1 MGTRVVVGIA
11 DLVVGRDG
19 DLLVTHAL
27 GSCLGIVAHDPVARV
42 GGMLHVM
49 MPTSSINLEKAQ
61 LRPAMFV
68 DTGVPRLFQEC
79 YAAGARK
86 ERMIVKVA
94 GGAARAQAGETDSF
108 QIGKR
113 NMLMLRRLL
122 WKNSVL
128 IRGQEIGGTISRD
141 LIYEVSTGEVTVRS
155 GGRTWSI

>member
-49 MPTSSINLEKAQ
+49 MPTSTINLEKAQ

-94 GGAARAQAGETDSF
+94 GGAARAPAGETDSF

-141 LIYEVSTGEVTVRS
+141 LIYEVSTGEVSVRS